1 MLTAHNS
8 IKLITLST
16 LEAQGSL
23 RELLDSHHIEYNVSV
38 SNPHDIGGFFPVAD
52 IQTLMTQDM
61 EYIFYVHQRDAE
73 QAYRLLTQEGYHDTS
88 IEP

>member
-23 RELLDSHHIEYNVSV
+23 RELLDSHHIEY
-38 SNPHDIGGFFPVAD
+38 NPHDIGGFFPVAD

>member
-38 SNPHDIGGFFPVAD
+38 RNPHDIG
-52 IQTLMTQDM
+52 
-61 EYIFYVHQRDAE
+61 
-73 QAYRLLTQEGYHDTS
+73 
-88 IEP
+88 